1 MNLRLTILLVAAL
14 LIAVGTFLG
23 LRYTGS
29 EEVQEKNPWLFR
41 IDENSIVYISVSHD
55 GQTIEYAKSLG
66 TEEWNILGEPEIP
79 VYWPKFGGTPLLVS
93 GPRVSRVLAD
103 KVDNPASFGLDPPE
117 TEVKVTDRSGN
128 SLQFNLGNTTPDID
142 QQYAILVGDPA
153 LFTVPIEWAYVIN
166 RLADD
171 PPYLRLFQLEDGALA
186 AFQVISAGRA
196 ASYAKKVETG
206 EWYIQGES
214 EVPVQPDKWGD
225 TPAIISGPRVDQVIA
240 ETLDNPEQFGL
251 RTAPNC
257 SKDYPQRRP
266 DDGVSYRRS
275 DRKWGVFVR
284 SSGPSARVIRHAQI
298 PGATHYQL
306 GHRTTVSTGCG
317 CRYARVGIALGSSP
331 PTCRYSKTSVSERL
345 KSLQRRGASLSST
358 Y

>member
-251 RTAPNC
+251 EPPLTAVRIIH
-257 SKDYPQRRP
+257 S
-266 DDGVSYRRS
+266 DGQTMEFHIGDPIGNGEY
-275 DRKWGVFVR
+275 
-284 SSGPSARVIRHAQI
+284 
-298 PGATHYQL
+298 L
-306 GHRTTVSTGCG
+306 
-317 CRYARVGIALGSSP
+317 YARVARRPVLYAMPKSRAQRIINLAIEPPYPPGADAGTPGS
-331 PTCRYSKTSVSERL
+331 
-345 KSLQRRGASLSST
+345 G
-358 Y
+358 